1 MKNPRTKIIN
11 LLEKA
16 GYELITDAKDFIYVG
31 LSSTNWI
38 TINLPNNDF
47 DTYYVFTALE
57 NFLMEG
63 ETIIGE
69 SVCPNFILSKID
81 IYAKSLIK

>member
-1 MKNPRTKIIN
+1 MKNSRTKIIN
-11 LLEKA
+11 LLQKA
-16 GYELITDAKDFIYVG
+16 GYELLTDAKDFIYVG

-38 TINLPNNDF
+38 SIKLPNNDF
-47 DTYYVFTALE
+47 DTYYVFTG
-57 NFLMEG
+57 MEG